1 MDEAAPGETPVSPTS
16 PVASCALKTQQT
28 IENLEE
34 EYEQST
40 GKANKRR
47 RQEIRREISELR
59 ETLTLEDIGE
69 IREVTA
75 TMPPCAHGI
84 AHISYLSCGLHIIN
98 TYLPCKAAHA
108 ASMNQQHPRKPLTV
122 VPVRRCSAWTSR
134 SVLRL
139 KRPRLPSLRLRQQLQ
154 RSLKRRESGWSLKC
168 CWPS

>member
-1 MDEAAPGETPVSPTS
+1 MDESPGETPASPTS

-75 TMPPCAHGI
+75 TMPLCAHGI
-84 AHISYLSCGLHIIN
+84 EHISYLPRGLHIVN
-98 TYLPCKAAHA
+98 TVCICLEAAHA
-108 ASMNQQHPRKPLTV
+108 ASTNQQHPRKH
-122 VPVRRCSAWTSR
+122 
-134 SVLRL
+134 
-139 KRPRLPSLRLRQQLQ
+139 
-154 RSLKRRESGWSLKC
+154 
-168 CWPS
+168 